1 MYLEKDGMGLF
12 FFFVRDQVVLEER
25 EEALEDEFV
34 FLLDDLSDGLGRERV
49 FVLFYHGDQSLD
61 LLLVLFPDL
70 LVAFELKL

>member
-1 MYLEKDGMGLF
+1 MGLF

>member
-1 MYLEKDGMGLF
+1 LYLEKDGMGLF